1 MQRQI
6 TVDRIHWLHL
16 QIVGDFFIVAPPV
29 ANDVSETH
37 WLFSLGNI
45 WNYLYIRHYI
55 GGNEVLIDQP
65 ISDQPA
71 SVCLQAQ
78 GHQLNQPCI
87 PPGWLLVLT

>member
-1 MQRQI
+1 MMSVRHI
-6 TVDRIHWLHL
+6 GFLV
-16 QIVGDFFIVAPPV
+16 FF
-29 ANDVSETH
+29 
-37 WLFSLGNI
+37 GNI

-87 PPGWLLVLT
+87 PLGWLLVLT